1 MTDRASR
8 RRVAAV
14 WRGAMLVGVLA
25 ALWLGGARSGAAQSP
40 AGDPAFVT
48 LLNLTSNSR
57 IVEVRHLPA
66 GDRDR
71 HTVGAEERVT
81 FEVAAA
87 DDPIDMMAR
96 CRGCHA
102 VRFAV
107 AGGQRLIVLL
117 VPQDEP
123 AITRA
128 DLNIVNEGD
137 GRRRGVVRTGAE
149 PRLGRT
155 LLPFNLGAGEEIRV
169 GLRTAGAVIDLNL
182 TCFGCGSQRIRV
194 TDAVELDVVI
204 E

>member
-1 MTDRASR
+1 MTDRAR
-8 RRVAAV
+8 RRPVAAI
-14 WRGAMLVGVLA
+14 WRGAMLVAVLA
-25 ALWLGGARSGAAQSP
+25 ALWLGGAGSGAAQSP
-40 AGDPAFVT
+40 PDDPAFVT
-48 LLNLTSNSR
+48 LLNLTSSSR
-57 IVEVRHLPA
+57 VVDVRRLPD

-71 HTVGAEERVT
+71 HTVGAQQRVT
-81 FEVAAA
+81 LEVAAA
-87 DDPIDMMAR
+87 DDPIDMVAR
-96 CRGCHA
+96 CRGCHS

-117 VPQDEP
+117 VPQDKP
-123 AITRA
+123 AIARA

-137 GRRRGVVRTGAE
+137 VRRRGVVRTGAE
-149 PRLGRT
+149 PGLGRT
-155 LLPFNLGAGEEIRV
+155 VLPFNLRAGEEVRV

>member
-8 RRVAAV
+8 RRAAAI
-14 WRGAMLVGVLA
+14 WRGALLVGVLA
-25 ALWLGGARSGAAQSP
+25 ALWLGGSRPGAAQSP
-40 AGDPAFVT
+40 PGEPAFVT
-48 LLNLTSNSR
+48 LLNLTSSSR
-57 IVEVRHLPA
+57 VVDVLHLPA
-66 GDRDR
+66 SDRDHHR
-71 HTVGAEERVT
+71 VDAEERVT

-87 DDPIDMMAR
+87 EEPIDMMAR
-96 CRGCHA
+96 CRGCHS

-117 VPQDEP
+117 VPQDAP
-123 AITRA
+123 AIARA

-137 GRRRGVVRTGAE
+137 GRRRGVVRTGSIAGE
-149 PRLGRT
+149 GRT
-155 LLPFNLGAGEEIRV
+155 LLPFDLGVGEEIRV

-182 TCFGCGSQRIRV
+182 TCFGCGSQRLRV